1 MLIDEGAYK
10 ISSSM
15 KMIELTQKE
24 FCNNLVRKSSASWNL
39 EKLLITKEIV
49 TSLINNS
56 NIWDWGHKHLR
67 ID

>member
-1 MLIDEGAYK
+1 
-10 ISSSM
+10 
-15 KMIELTQKE
+15 
-24 FCNNLVRKSSASWNL
+24 L
-39 EKLLITKEIV
+39 EKLLVTKEIF